1 MTADEGKIFSDKPV
15 PVRQATL
22 GAMTIG
28 ACLHEGVERL
38 NLAGI
43 DSARLDAR
51 LLLAD
56 AIGKETSY
64 LFGYPEKEVSEESRV
79 VFLNMLSRRVKREPV
94 SRIVGYREFW
104 SLNFKIS
111 PDTLDP
117 RPDSETLVSA
127 ALDLVEE
134 KTLPLR
140 ILDLGTGSGCLLL
153 ALLSDLPNATGLGVD
168 ISEAAIE
175 VASTNAL
182 NLELSQRTSFQ
193 TGNWCEGLSENWD
206 VIISNPPY
214 IGRHEIDELEP
225 EVLEFD
231 PPKAL
236 FAEEEGMKDYR
247 DLIPQAAKILKEGGL
262 LVIEAGRGQ
271 AGEIYHVMANAELT
285 CMPAVKDLGGIDR
298 ACIARKMN

>member
-1 MTADEGKIFSDKPV
+1 MTADEGKFSSGEPV
-15 PVRQATL
+15 PVGQDTL
-22 GAMTIG
+22 GTMTIG
-28 ACLHEGVERL
+28 ACLREGVERL

-43 DSARLDAR
+43 DGARLDAR

-64 LFGYPEKEVSEESRV
+64 LFGYPEKEVSKENRV
-79 VFLNMLSRRVKREPV
+79 IFLDMLARRINREPV

-104 SLNFKIS
+104 SLSFQIS

-127 ALDLVEE
+127 TLDLVEGE
-134 KTLPLR
+134 IHPLR

-182 NLELSQRTSFQ
+182 NLQLSQRASFQ
-193 TGNWCEGLSENWD
+193 TGNWCEGLSGDWD
-206 VIISNPPY
+206 IIISNPPY
-214 IGRHEIDELEP
+214 IGRHEIGQLEP
-225 EVLEFD
+225 EVLEYD

-236 FAEEEGMKDYR
+236 FAEEKGMKDYR

-262 LVIEAGRGQ
+262 LVVEAGRGQ
-271 AGEIYHVMANAELT
+271 SGEINRVMANAGLT
-285 CMPAVKDLGGIDR
+285 CMPAIKDLGGIDR
-298 ACIARKMN
+298 ACIARKVN